1 MAKHLTLDL
10 GTKTGF
16 AIGSKSAMISGT
28 LQLKPSRWQGGGMV
42 YVKFREELNK
52 MRAAYGVTQVYFEEV
67 RRHAGTDAAHRYG
80 GLMATLTAWCE
91 EHGIPYEGV
100 PVGTIKKSFTGN
112 GNASKERMIEECRK
126 RGYEPCDDN
135 EADAIA
141 IFDWALN
148 QAGADAPKEPAA
160 PGVVQPIEEVYA

>member
-1 MAKHLTLDL
+1 MAKYLTLDL

-16 AIGSKSAMISGT
+16 AVGSKTAMISGT
-28 LQLKPSRWQGGGMV
+28 LDLKPSRWQGGGMV

-52 MRAAYGVTQVYFEEV
+52 MRAASGVTQVYFEEV

-100 PVGTIKKSFTGN
+100 PVGTIKKHFTGS
-112 GNASKERMIEECRK
+112 GNANKDRMIAECK
-126 RGYEPCDDN
+126 ARGYLPCDDN

-141 IFDWALN
+141 IFDWALS
-148 QAGADAPKEPAA
+148 QAGASAEPEQAA
-160 PGVVQPIEEVYA
+160 ETVQSIEEEFA